1 VARVPK
7 SNDAAIPTQTLSTLG
22 LPLEGAGLL
31 LAIGPILDMG
41 WTAVNLAR
49 QALVPVIVAKRAG
62 ILDEARFNVS
72 APSPDPAAPLTA

>member
-1 VARVPK
+1 M
-7 SNDAAIPTQTLSTLG
+7 
-22 LPLEGAGLL
+22 

-41 WTAVNLAR
+41 CTAVSLAR

-72 APSPDPAAPLTA
+72 APCPDPAAPLTA